1 MFSDCCLLI
10 VVDVIQF
17 KLLKII
23 LVNPVTNVIFEKFP
37 WLILNR
43 SRNTYPTL
51 QRMRVVVGSTAF
63 FHKSK
68 FIFKNPLKCLSRK
81 LLTSIVIIII
91 VVIVYLF
98 TVDINKFHIILKK
111 RFNLSQP
118 KKTKN
123 HMFV

>member
-1 MFSDCCLLI
+1 MLSDFCLHQIIQSKLFRLI
-10 VVDVIQF
+10 I
-17 KLLKII
+17 
-23 LVNPVTNVIFEKFP
+23 VNPATNVIFEKFH

-81 LLTSIVIIII
+81 LLTSIIIIII
-91 VVIVYLF
+91 VVIVHLF
-98 TVDINKFHIILKK
+98 TVDINTFHTILKK
-111 RFNLSQP
+111 RVNLSQP
-118 KKTKN
+118 KKRKN

>member
-1 MFSDCCLLI
+1 MMLSDCCLHQ
-10 VVDVIQF
+10 VIQF
-17 KLLKII
+17 NLLRMI
-23 LVNPVTNVIFEKFP
+23 LVNPATNVIFEKFP

-51 QRMRVVVGSTAF
+51 QCMRVVVGSTAF

-81 LLTSIVIIII
+81 LLTSIIIIII
-91 VVIVYLF
+91 VFIVHLF
-98 TVDINKFHIILKK
+98 TVDINTFHIILKK
-111 RFNLSQP
+111 RVNLSQS
-118 KKTKN
+118 KKRKN

>member
-1 MFSDCCLLI
+1 MLSDCCLRQI
-10 VVDVIQF
+10 VQF
-17 KLLKII
+17 ELLRLI
-23 LVNPVTNVIFEKFP
+23 LVNPATNVIFEKFP

-51 QRMRVVVGSTAF
+51 QRMSVVVGSTAF

-81 LLTSIVIIII
+81 LLTSIIIIII
-91 VVIVYLF
+91 VFIVHLF
-98 TVDINKFHIILKK
+98 TVDINTFHIILKK
-111 RFNLSQP
+111 RVNLSQS
-118 KKTKN
+118 KKRKN